1 MKIHSILQVAGIAVV
16 ALGISIWSIPAGVIA
31 LGLGAVLIGIALER
45 K

>member
-16 ALGISIWSIPAGVIA
+16 ALGISIWSIPAGIIA
-31 LGLGAVLIGIALER
+31 AGLASILVGIALER

>member
-16 ALGISIWSIPAGVIA
+16 ALGISIWSIPAGIIA
-31 LGLGAVLIGIALER
+31 AGLAAILVGIALER